1 MRMRRRRA
9 IRAASG
15 KMYYTNTLD
24 AICDML
30 NRMNIHDGMYYM
42 SASKVNRPRPGVRIE
57 VETPL
62 TDGISL
68 YNQTFYVYIDDSGA
82 ITMVSEDD
90 KARKFID
97 AEAVIDF
104 FEDYFMEHDYYVGAS
119 SRTSRRRAIR
129 AASMRDDFETSADIY
144 TDDGRRIP
152 VKIIDGWDKESKL
165 KSQIENL
172 YDELVS
178 KFGEFWE
185 LSPNRH
191 HPRAELL
198 DQYIA
203 ELADL
208 EGTSYEDVA
217 SRYLVQASTR
227 VRANRKSRAIR
238 AASGR
243 KIPYDLVS
251 TFVVLRDY
259 ADMNDYYVNKEHKL
273 LCDIADALYNV
284 GEVSVSRFGG
294 EHRELYDEYGKAYFD
309 KVLDD
314 IYAIDSQLTFD
325 NLNDLAA
332 DVNEMLKG
340 W

>member
-1 MRMRRRRA
+1 MRQKRRSRR
-9 IRAASG
+9 ITAS
-15 KMYYTNTLD
+15 MS
-24 AICDML
+24 
-30 NRMNIHDGMYYM
+30 DGQLYRELQDVFRYM
-42 SASKVNRPRPGVRIE
+42 DKQDKEYIFRE
-57 VETPL
+57 
-62 TDGISL
+62 
-68 YNQTFYVYIDDSGA
+68 YIDTPNGSKSGRKLWRYG
-82 ITMVSEDD
+82 TE
-90 KARKFID
+90 KAERQLID
-97 AEAVIDF
+97 EIIQYIINTGNDF
-104 FEDYFMEHDYYVGAS
+104 MFEDIGNVLYEYYDDDDIYSSVRVGAS
-119 SRTSRRRAIR
+119 KSRRRRAIR
-129 AASMRDDFETSADIY
+129 AASMRDDFETSTDIY

-227 VRANRKSRAIR
+227 VRANRKSRVIR
-238 AASGR
+238 AASNAR

-251 TFVVLRDY
+251 TFVILRDY
-259 ADMNDYYVNKEHKL
+259 ADLKDNYVNKEHEL

-284 GEVSVSRFGG
+284 GGSVVSGFSG
-294 EHRELYDEYGKAYFD
+294 EYRELYDEYGKAFFD

-314 IYAIDSQLTFD
+314 IYALDSQVTRD
-325 NLNDLAA
+325 NVDDLVA
-332 DVNEMLKG
+332 DVNAMLKG